1 MKLYYAPGACS
12 LAPHIVLNE
21 IGLDYTLEKVDLGE
35 KKTETGANFMAVNG
49 KGYVPTL
56 EIGKDQVLTEVSTII
71 QYLADKNESALT
83 LPKFGSME
91 RYRAMEMLNFVAAE
105 LHKGIGGLFAKA
117 MPEDGRKIIIDRLSK
132 RLDWADTQLAAKPF
146 LLGENF
152 SVADAYA
159 FTVLNWGQWVGLDLK
174 PWKNISSYMERVGSR
189 PGVQAA
195 LKKEGLLA
203 A

>member
-1 MKLYYAPGACS
+1 MKLYYSPGACS

-21 IGLDYTLEKVDLGE
+21 LGEAYDLEKVDLAA
-35 KKTETGANFMAVNG
+35 KKTETGADFNAVNG

-56 EIGKDQVLTEVSTII
+56 EFSKGEVLTEVATIL
-71 QYLADKNESALT
+71 QYLADKAGNAKL

-91 RYRAMEMLNFVAAE
+91 RYRAMETLNFVASE
-105 LHKGIGGLFAKA
+105 LHKGIGGLFAQN
-117 MPEDGRKIIIDRLSK
+117 MPEDGKKVIIERVSK
-132 RLDWADTQLAAKPF
+132 RLAWLDSQLARKPF
-146 LLGENF
+146 LLGSEF

-159 FTVLNWGQWVGLDLK
+159 FTVLNWGQWVGVSIK
-174 PWKNISSYMERVGSR
+174 QWPNITAYMERVAAR
-189 PGVQAA
+189 PAVQTA

>member
-21 IGLDYTLEKVDLGE
+21 IGSDYSLEKVDLGD
-35 KKTETGANFMAVNG
+35 KKTETGADFTAING

-56 EIGKDQVLTEVSTII
+56 EFAKDQVLTEVSTII
-71 QYLADKNESALT
+71 QYLADKAEGSKL
-83 LPKFGSME
+83 LPKLGSME
-91 RYRAMEMLNFVAAE
+91 RYRAMEMLNFVASE
-105 LHKGIGGLFAKA
+105 LHKGIGGLFAKG
-117 MPEDGRKIIIDRLSK
+117 MPEEGRKLIIERVSK
-132 RLDWADTQLAAKPF
+132 RLDWVETQLAQKPY
-146 LLGENF
+146 LLGKEF

-159 FTVLNWGQWVGLDLK
+159 FTVMNWGQWVGLDIK
-174 PWKNISSYMERVGSR
+174 PWKNITAYMERVGAR